1 MNIGNLKDDEITFDL
16 VKKDVDYDDFMF
28 LIRHLV
34 HELARY
40 GAEGFMKEYKD
51 FMNDDVPYEQKA
63 FVCGMF
69 KHLGYKGEFDI
80 KPDCIILMWGDW
92 YDFEEGINDKNQLLD
107 LYHNTPE
114 AWRQYGVLYVE
125 RDTFADGTEW

>member
-51 FMNDDVPYEQKA
+51 FMNDDVPDRKS
-63 FVCGMF
+63 V
-69 KHLGYKGEFDI
+69 
-80 KPDCIILMWGDW
+80 
-92 YDFEEGINDKNQLLD
+92 
-107 LYHNTPE
+107 
-114 AWRQYGVLYVE
+114 V
-125 RDTFADGTEW
+125 